1 MSLVIVD
8 FETFY
13 GPGYGLKELTTEEYV
28 RDHRFQVIGVSLKV
42 DDHPAKWY
50 SGSHEYIKSVLAQ
63 IPWDRVVMAAHNAR
77 FDATILNW
85 IFGFKPKKYLCT
97 MQMARGLVG
106 LDTSCSLENLGKYFQ
121 LQRQKG
127 HEVVKAYGKRLED
140 FNAYELAEYGAY
152 CENDSE
158 MCRELVDILLP
169 CTLQSEV
176 MLQDWTIRSY
186 VEPKLVLNEK
196 VLTDELAAY
205 QVRKGQLLAACG
217 VNNVEDLRSDDTLA
231 ELLVSI
237 GCAPPMKF
245 SPKRKDPVTGEPLEV
260 YAFAKSD
267 PEFFDLLDDPD
278 ERVAALVEAR
288 LGLKTSIVES
298 RLLRLIGIARR
309 GPMPMPVVYA
319 GATPTRRWAGDE
331 KINVQNFPRS
341 KPARNPD
348 RSIILD
354 AKGKPVITPSPL
366 RKAICAPPGKKMAA
380 ADLSQIELRVNCWHS
395 GQRDILDAL
404 AGGGD
409 TYSDMAT
416 VAFGFH
422 VNKHDHPNER
432 FVGKTATLGCGYQC
446 GSRKFQT
453 MLRVDSRKYDIA
465 LDDESFEFAD
475 RVVKAFRAKNTKIVD
490 FWYRAADALP
500 LIAYG
505 QDGHIGPYE
514 IRDRKIWLPNGSYL
528 YYPDLRYTEKEG
540 ENEQG
545 CEWTYLRMFKR
556 NKIRKKIYGGL
567 LTENITQAVARLF
580 VSDAMLR
587 LESVKYN
594 DGRQVFDI
602 VFTVH
607 DEIVVLFDEGLDED
621 WVRATLKWAM
631 TTNPI
636 WAPDLPLACD
646 IGIGY
651 NYAECK

>member
-28 RDHRFQVIGVSLKV
+28 RDHRFETIGFSLKV
-42 DDHPAKWY
+42 GDHPAQWY
-50 SGSHEYIKSVLAQ
+50 TGDHAYLHSVLAQ
-63 IPWDRVVMAAHNAR
+63 IDWSRVVMCAHNAR

-85 IFGFKPKKYLCT
+85 RFGFRPAKYLCT
-97 MQMARGLVG
+97 MQLARGLVG
-106 LDTSCSLENLGKYFQ
+106 LDTSCSLEKLGEYFQ
-121 LQRQKG
+121 LSRRKG
-127 HEVVKAYGKRLED
+127 DEVVKAFGKRLAD
-140 FNAYELAEYGAY
+140 FNPYELAEYGRY

-169 CTLQSEV
+169 ITLQSEV

-186 VEPKLVLNEK
+186 VEPKLVLNQK
-196 VLTDELAAY
+196 LLYDELAAFRI
-205 QVRKGQLLAACG
+205 RKDQLLTACG
-217 VNNVEDLRSDDTLA
+217 VSTVEELRSDDRLA

-237 GCAPPMKF
+237 GCTPPTKF
-245 SPKRKDPVTGEPLEV
+245 SPKRKNEDGTPLEV

-267 PEFFDLLDDPD
+267 PEFFDLLEDPD

-298 RLLRLIGIARR
+298 RIMRLIGISSR

-341 KPARNPD
+341 KPGQ
-348 RSIILD
+348 L
-354 AKGKPVITPSPL
+354 SPL
-366 RKAICAPPGKKMAA
+366 RQAICAPPGKKMAA
-380 ADLSQIELRVNCWHS
+380 ADLSQIELRVNCWQS
-395 GQRDILDAL
+395 GQRDILDVL
-404 AGGGD
+404 AAGGD

-416 VAFGFH
+416 EAFGFE
-422 VNKHDHPNER
+422 VNKKQHPNER

-446 GSRKFQT
+446 GSAKFQT
-453 MLRVDSRKYDIA
+453 MLRVDSRKYGIA
-465 LDDESFEFAD
+465 LNDESFEFAD
-475 RVVKAFRAKNTKIVD
+475 RVVKAFRRKNTRIVD
-490 FWYRAADALP
+490 FWYRAAEALP

-505 QDGHIGPYE
+505 MDGHLGPYP
-514 IRDRKIWLPNGSYL
+514 ISGNKVWLPNGSYL

-540 ENEQG
+540 EGEQG
-545 CEWTYLRMFKR
+545 CEWTYARMFKR

-587 LESVKYN
+587 LESVKYG
-594 DGRQVFDI
+594 DGRKVFDI

-607 DEIVVLFDEGLDED
+607 DEIVVLFDDGLDED
-621 WVRATLKWAM
+621 WVRATLTWAM
-631 TTNPI
+631 TTNPV
-636 WAPDLPLACD
+636 WAPDLPLACEV
-646 IGIGY
+646 GIGY